1 MQSQKPVRHEL
12 QHLFMF
18 HLKGIKPTSGFAGE
32 GAGGYKMT
40 CIQTG
45 LATPA
50 AAKHFTNVFPS
61 VNTTSVLL
69 CPFLPRLSVL
79 ICPILCSPS
88 IRSRYAEFQ
97 FNCQPSLQ
105 AASGC
110 RRDSYAACLLAYT
123 GIIGKR
129 LHPSAGLSPT
139 LWVGIISSGWETSPL
154 TLAN

>member
-1 MQSQKPVRHEL
+1 
-12 QHLFMF
+12 
-18 HLKGIKPTSGFAGE
+18 
-32 GAGGYKMT
+32 MT
-40 CIQTG
+40 FIRTD
-45 LATPA
+45 LATPT
-50 AAKHFTNVFPS
+50 AAKDFANVFPS

-69 CPFLPRLSVL
+69 CPFSPLISVL
-79 ICPILCSPS
+79 IRPILCSRS

-110 RRDSYAACLLAYT
+110 QRDSYAACLLAYT

-139 LWVGIISSGWETSPL
+139 FWVGNISSGWEISPQGGKHL
-154 TLAN
+154 LVHQPAKSYEDSKVES